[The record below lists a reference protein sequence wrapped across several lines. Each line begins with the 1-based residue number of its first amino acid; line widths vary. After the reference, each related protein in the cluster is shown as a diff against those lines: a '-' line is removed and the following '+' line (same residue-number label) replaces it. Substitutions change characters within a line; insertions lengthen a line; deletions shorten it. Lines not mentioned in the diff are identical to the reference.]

1 MILEDPGTVPAS
13 EQTAGVTPF
22 WSQFAFVWMKRT
34 RSQGKRTGCLSFR
47 TRCRST
53 SEAIRAA
60 IAEHIE
66 KRRRDPAFQARLQR
80 ILDEERV
87 VLERLAQ

>member
-1 MILEDPGTVPAS
+1 MAPTRTTTIRQDAQQAAELDAVARVD
-13 EQTAGVTPF
+13 GV
-22 WSQFAFVWMKRT
+22 
-34 RSQGKRTGCLSFR
+34 
-47 TRCRST
+47 ST
-53 SEAIRAA
+53 SEAIRTA

-80 ILDEERV
+80 ILDEERA

>member
-1 MILEDPGTVPAS
+1 MTTTRTTTIRQDAQQAAELDAVARVD
-13 EQTAGVTPF
+13 GV
-22 WSQFAFVWMKRT
+22 
-34 RSQGKRTGCLSFR
+34 
-47 TRCRST
+47 ST

-60 IAEHIE
+60 IAAHIE
-66 KRRRDPAFQARLQR
+66 KRRSDPAFQARLQR

>member
-1 MILEDPGTVPAS
+1 M
-13 EQTAGVTPF
+13 
-22 WSQFAFVWMKRT
+22 
-34 RSQGKRTGCLSFR
+34 
-47 TRCRST
+47 ST
-53 SEAIRAA
+53 SEAIRAP

>member
-1 MILEDPGTVPAS
+1 MTTTRTTTIRQDAQQAAELDAVARVD
-13 EQTAGVTPF
+13 GV
-22 WSQFAFVWMKRT
+22 
-34 RSQGKRTGCLSFR
+34 
-47 TRCRST
+47 ST

-66 KRRRDPAFQARLQR
+66 TRRRDPAFQARLQR